1 MIASRTEPT
10 TLGLLGL
17 DPGRAIRL
25 WVAFLLRVGTG
36 LALLS
41 VGLAGYFG
49 ARGRGPGAGG
59 WGQGPSSGVL
69 DPLLS
74 GMPYLAMGL
83 GLALVLGFL
92 TTASAIGATLYGL
105 LTPIFGI
112 VQVVAAGS
120 LNGFNMGNRFGN
132 DQYLIMMTSIHLPNL
147 LTNVATIWLSP
158 LENHPYSIDALIFG
172 RNEMEPAHFPTPNR
186 GPEPAPDL
194 GPPVAA
200 GE

>member
-49 ARGRGPGAGG
+49 ARGRGPGAGP
-59 WGQGPSSGVL
+59 WWPGPSSGML
-69 DPLLS
+69 DPFLS

-83 GLALVLGFL
+83 GLALILGFL
-92 TTASAIGATLYGL
+92 TTTSAIGATLYGL

-112 VQVVAAGS
+112 VQVIAAGS
-120 LNGFNMGNRFGN
+120 LNGFNMGNQFGN

-172 RNEMEPAHFPTPNR
+172 RNELETESFPTPNR
-186 GPEPAPDL
+186 GPEPAPDP
-194 GPPVAA
+194 GPPVAV